1 MKIAI
6 VCGIFFPIP
15 GGAQV
20 QVHNTANK
28 LVEFGHEVD
37 VFLYNPTDIR
47 SNDYKTILI
56 SKFLSSLVFFFKYY
70 LKIDL
75 SFIFEI
81 YFKKII
87 KKSKYDIWHFNLI
100 NFKSLL
106 IINTLKKLNQKIVVT
121 FHGVD
126 LQIDRKINYGYRL
139 DKKYEECLLENIN
152 NIDLFLNISSIMK
165 KDLLSLGIDENK
177 IIHLPNT
184 IDINKINRIKG
195 LNKKIDAKKLKL
207 ITVARYD
214 KNVKGY
220 NLVETV
226 AKKLFDNNVNF
237 LWTIIG
243 QSTKRLNDKKFIK
256 ENKDLFNIIE
266 NIGNEDE
273 KYFPNTKIIKEYFNS
288 DIYVNLS
295 RIESF
300 GVTFIEAIASGLPI
314 ISFDSKGANEIIVDD
329 YNGFLIT
336 SDSLDDYVNKLIQIS
351 NNKNLLDSKRYNLT
365 KTIERY
371 DLNVV
376 TNQLIDIFKNI

>member
-20 QVHNTANK
+20 QVHNIANK
-28 LVEFGHEVD
+28 LVELGHEVD
-37 VFLYNPTDIR
+37 VFLYNPTNIK
-47 SNDYKTILI
+47 SNDYKTII
-56 SKFLSSLVFFFKYY
+56 INKFLSSLVFFFKYY
-70 LKIDL
+70 LKIDV
-75 SFIFEI
+75 SFILEI
-81 YFKKII
+81 YLKKII
-87 KKSKYDIWHFNLI
+87 KKNNYDIWHFNLI

-139 DKKYEECLLENIN
+139 DKKYEECLLENIR

-165 KDLLSLGIDENK
+165 KDLLSIGIDENK
-177 IIHLPNT
+177 IVHLPNT
-184 IDINKINRIKG
+184 VDLDKINKTIN
-195 LNKKIDAKKLKL
+195 LNKKINFKKLKL

-220 NLVETV
+220 NQVEIV
-226 AKKLFDNNVNF
+226 AKKLFENDVNF

-243 QSTKRLNDKKFIK
+243 ENTKRLNSKKFIN
-256 ENKDLFNIIE
+256 ENKDLFNINE
-266 NIGNEDE
+266 NIGNDNE
-273 KYFPNTKIIKEYFNS
+273 KYFPNTIIIKEYINS

-295 RIESF
+295 RLESF
-300 GVTFIEAIASGLPI
+300 GVTIIEAIASGLPI
-314 ISFDSKGANEIIVDD
+314 ISFDTKGANEIVVND

-336 SDSLDDYVNKLIQIS
+336 SDSLNDYVNKLIQIS
-351 NNKNLLDSKRYNLT
+351 NNKNLLESKKYNLT
-365 KTIERY
+365 KTVEKF
-371 DLNVV
+371 DLNIVASK
-376 TNQLIDIFKNI
+376 LIKIYKNI

>member
-20 QVHNTANK
+20 QVHNIANK
-28 LVEFGHEVD
+28 LVELGHEVD
-37 VFLYNPTDIR
+37 VFLYNPTDIK
-47 SNDYKTILI
+47 SNDYNIVII

-70 LKIDL
+70 LKIDV
-75 SFIFEI
+75 SFILEF
-81 YFKKII
+81 YLKRII
-87 KKSKYDIWHFNLI
+87 KKNKYDIWHFNLI

-106 IINTLKKLNQKIVVT
+106 IIKTLKKLNQKIVVT

-139 DKKYEECLLENIN
+139 DKKYDECLLENIS

-177 IIHLPNT
+177 IIYLPNT
-184 IDINKINRIKG
+184 IDLNKINKTIN
-195 LNKKIDAKKLKL
+195 LNKKTDFKKLKL

-220 NLVETV
+220 NQVEII
-226 AKKLFDNNVNF
+226 AKKLFDNGVNF

-243 QSTKRLNDKKFIK
+243 ENTKRLNNKKFIN
-256 ENKDLFNIIE
+256 ENKNLFNLIE
-266 NIGNEDE
+266 NIGNDDE

-288 DIYVNLS
+288 DIYINLS

-300 GVTFIEAIASGLPI
+300 GVTIIEAIASGLPI
-314 ISFDSKGANEIIVDD
+314 ISFDTKGSNEIVVDD

-351 NNKNLLDSKRYNLT
+351 KNKNLLESK
-365 KTIERY
+365 
-371 DLNVV
+371 
-376 TNQLIDIFKNI
+376 KNN

>member
-28 LVEFGHEVD
+28 LVELGHEVD
-37 VFLYNPTDIR
+37 LFLYNPTNIK
-47 SNDYKTILI
+47 SNDYKTVLI

-70 LKIDL
+70 LKIDV
-75 SFIFEI
+75 SFILEI

-87 KKSKYDIWHFNLI
+87 KKNKYDIWHFNLL
-100 NFKSLL
+100 NYKSLL

-139 DKKYEECLLENIN
+139 NKRYEECLLDNIN
-152 NIDLFLNISSIMK
+152 NVDLFLNISPIIK
-165 KDLLSLGIDENK
+165 KNLLSLGIDENK

-184 IDINKINRIKG
+184 IDKDKIQKTIN
-195 LNKKIDAKKLKL
+195 LNKKIESKKLKL

-214 KNVKGY
+214 KKVKGY
-220 NLVETV
+220 DYVEIV
-226 AKKLFDNNVNF
+226 AKKLFDNKVNF

-243 QSTKRLNDKKFIK
+243 DNTKRLNSKKFIN

-266 NIGNEDE
+266 NIGNDDE
-273 KYFPNTKIIKEYFNS
+273 KYFPNTKIIKEYLNS

-300 GVTFIEAIASGLPI
+300 GITFIEAMACGLPI
-314 ISFDSKGANEIIVDD
+314 ISFDAKSANEVVVNN
-329 YNGFLIT
+329 YNSFLIT
-336 SDSLDDYVNKLIQIS
+336 SDSLDDYVNELIQIS
-351 NNKNLLDSKRYNLT
+351 NNKNLLESKKSNLT
-365 KTIERY
+365 KTIEKY
-371 DLNVV
+371 DLNLV
-376 TNQLIDIFKNI
+376 TSQLINIYKKI

>member
-28 LVEFGHEVD
+28 LVELGHEVD
-37 VFLYNPTDIR
+37 LFLYNPTNIK
-47 SNDYKTILI
+47 SNDYKTVLI

-70 LKIDL
+70 LKIDV
-75 SFIFEI
+75 SFILEI

-87 KKSKYDIWHFNLI
+87 KKNKYDIWHFNLL
-100 NFKSLL
+100 NYKSLL

-139 DKKYEECLLENIN
+139 NKRYEECFLDNIN
-152 NIDLFLNISSIMK
+152 NVDLFLNISPIIK
-165 KDLLSLGIDENK
+165 KNLLSLGIDENK

-184 IDINKINRIKG
+184 IDKDKIQKTIN
-195 LNKKIDAKKLKL
+195 LNKKIESKKLKL

-214 KNVKGY
+214 KKVKGY
-220 NLVETV
+220 DYVEIV
-226 AKKLFDNNVNF
+226 AKKLFDNKVNF

-243 QSTKRLNDKKFIK
+243 DNTKRLNSKKFIN

-266 NIGNEDE
+266 NIGNDDE
-273 KYFPNTKIIKEYFNS
+273 KYFPNTKIIKEYLNS

-300 GVTFIEAIASGLPI
+300 GITFIEAMACGLPI
-314 ISFDSKGANEIIVDD
+314 ISFDAKSANEVVVNN
-329 YNGFLIT
+329 YNSFLIT
-336 SDSLDDYVNKLIQIS
+336 SDSLDDYVNELIQIS
-351 NNKNLLDSKRYNLT
+351 NNKNLLESKKSNLT
-365 KTIERY
+365 KTIEKY
-371 DLNVV
+371 DLNLV
-376 TNQLIDIFKNI
+376 TSQLINIYKKI